1 MQKRSLIK
9 RKKKTN
15 LRKNEKEKDKYMIIK
30 DKEVENKAI
39 VINNKSYYENDLN
52 DNMRNSLI
60 ALNTQRN
67 NKVRLQID
75 VTNTDILI
83 VHHSKIVDDELAKIK
98 SID

>member
-83 VHHSKIVDDELAKIK
+83 VHHSKIIDDELAKIK

>member
-60 ALNTQRN
+60 ALNTQRT
-67 NKVRLQID
+67 NKARLQID
-75 VTNTDILI
+75 VTNADILI
-83 VHHSKIVDDELAKIK
+83 IHHSKVVDDELAKIK